1 MADVPVERSYR
12 ALLRVPSFGRVL
24 VGMTIARIAGTMVY
38 IALVLFAIGRF
49 GPAVAGV
56 VAFAMMF
63 PGLVASPIAG
73 ALLDRFGRVR
83 LIVLDY
89 LVAGSLMALIGV
101 LAIADA
107 LPAWLLVLIV
117 AIASLTEPLSA
128 SGLRSL
134 FPLIVPEPLWERANA
149 ADSNASV
156 IATLIAPPLGAM
168 LVQVWGGPPALIA
181 ISILNALAAVAM
193 IGVPEPAGGKA
204 TTGRLLADAHDG
216 VLYVWRNATL
226 RSLAMSI
233 SLSNLAFGALEIAV
247 PVIVLERFHG
257 TAAMVGAA
265 YATMGAAGLVSASLI
280 GRLDTRGI
288 ERTLLVW
295 PLLGTAAAMAI
306 LLADAGIW
314 VVFVAGIV
322 LGLLIGPVDI
332 ALMTV
337 RQRCTDPA
345 WMGRAFA
352 VSMALNGL
360 GSPFGALAGGWLV
373 TRSLDLAIVFCVAV
387 SLLAGLVAAATL
399 ARRIPAPGSATAAVR
414 ERA

>member
-1 MADVPVERSYR
+1 MADMPAERSYR
-12 ALLRVPSFGRVL
+12 ALLRVPSLGRVL

-73 ALLDRFGRVR
+73 ALLDRYGRVR

-89 LVAGSLMALIGV
+89 LVAGSLLALIGV
-101 LAIADA
+101 LGLADA

-117 AIASLTEPLSA
+117 GIASLTEPLSA

-134 FPLIVPEPLWERANA
+134 FPLIVPERLWERANA

-156 IATLIAPPLGAM
+156 VATLIAPPLGAA
-168 LVQVWGGPPALIA
+168 LVQIWGGPPALLA
-181 ISILNALAAVAM
+181 ISSVFGLAAVAM
-193 IGVPEPAGGKA
+193 IGVREPAGAIA
-204 TTGRLLADAHDG
+204 TTGRLLTDAHDG
-216 VLYVWRNATL
+216 VIYVWRNATL

-247 PVIVLERFHG
+247 PVIVLDRFHG
-257 TAAMVGAA
+257 SAAAVGAA
-265 YATMGAAGLVSASLI
+265 YATMGAAGLVSASLT
-280 GRLDTRGI
+280 GRMDTRGI
-288 ERTLLVW
+288 ERSLLVW

-306 LLADAGIW
+306 LLSEAGIW
-314 VVFVAGIV
+314 VVFAAAIAI
-322 LGLLIGPVDI
+322 GLLIGPVDV
-332 ALMTV
+332 ALMTA

-373 TRSLDLAIVFCVAV
+373 VRSLDLAIAFCVVV

-399 ARRIPAPGSATAAVR
+399 GRRIAAPGTAPEVVR
-414 ERA
+414 ERV